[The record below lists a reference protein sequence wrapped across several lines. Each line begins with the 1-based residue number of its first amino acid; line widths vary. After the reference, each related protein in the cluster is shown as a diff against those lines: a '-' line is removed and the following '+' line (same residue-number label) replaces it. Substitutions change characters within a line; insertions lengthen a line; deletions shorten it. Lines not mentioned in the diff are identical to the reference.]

1 MADGFIVRKGGASA
15 LEITG
20 QEIITGEYA
29 EAISKFDTVALTSIE
44 NPDVKNKLPDPASLP
59 TNNGEKVSFS
69 SDNTYL
75 AVAHGTSPFITI
87 YKRSGDTFTKLANP
101 AILPG
106 NFGLGVSFSPD
117 TIYLAVSH
125 GNNPYITIYKRSGD
139 IFTKL
144 TNPAALPN
152 DSTRNPD

>member
-1 MADGFIVRKGGASA
+1 MAVGKILRKPKIQT
-15 LEITG
+15 LEVTG
-20 QEIITGEYA
+20 QEILSGEFTETIA
-29 EAISKFDTVALTSIE
+29 KFETVALRSIE
-44 NPDVKNKLPDPASLP
+44 NPDVKNKLLDPAILP
-59 TNNGEKVSFS
+59 PDNGQAVSFS

-106 NFGLGVSFSPD
+106 NFALGVSFSPD

-125 GNNPYITIYKRSGD
+125 SNNPYISIYKRSGD

-144 TNPAALPN
+144 TNPAALPTS
-152 DSTRNPD
+152 STRNPG